1 MEPVVL
7 TARAGEAFH
16 VTINRPDKLNAL
28 SVEVWERL
36 GDAFEEFAQS
46 DARVCVLQGAGRKA
60 FVAGADIEQYLGMSQ
75 KAFEKFIVD
84 AGRVA
89 NRIFEI
95 PKPFIAAI
103 YGYALG
109 GGLELAL
116 HCDLIVANKS
126 AKLGLPE
133 ANLGLLPGGGGTAIT
148 PRLIGRAKTNEMIM
162 RGRWLRGEEASNC
175 GLISA
180 VLDDDN
186 FDEELAKY
194 VEEVCKRGP
203 LAIGTLK
210 AIHNKGASLSLADA
224 LQLEIDLTS
233 HLMESHD
240 GQEGVR
246 AFMEKRESNF
256 NGS

>member
-7 TARAGEAFH
+7 KRQEGQVFY

-36 GDAFEEFAQS
+36 GDAFEEFATS

-148 PRLIGRAKTNEMIM
+148 PRLIGRVKSNEMIM
-162 RGRWLRGEEASNC
+162 RGRWLRGEEASHC

-186 FDEELAKY
+186 FDDELAKY

-210 AIHNKGASLSLADA
+210 AIHNKGGNLSLADA
-224 LQLEIDLTS
+224 LQLEIELTS
-233 HLMESHD
+233 PLMESHD

>member
-7 TARAGEAFH
+7 TARAGQAFY

-36 GDAFEEFAQS
+36 GDSFEEFAKS

-75 KAFEKFIVD
+75 NAFEKFIID

-103 YGYALG
+103 YGYAMG

-180 VLDDDN
+180 VFDDEN

-210 AIHNKGASLSLADA
+210 AIHSKGASLSLADA
-224 LQLEIDLTS
+224 LRLEIDLTS
-233 HLMESHD
+233 PLMESHD

>member
-1 MEPVVL
+1 MEPVVISKIE
-7 TARAGEAFH
+7 GKIFY

-28 SVEVWERL
+28 SAEVWQLL
-36 GDAFEEFAQS
+36 GKAFEEFARS
-46 DARVCVLQGAGRKA
+46 EALVCVLQGAGRKA
-60 FVAGADIEQYLGMSQ
+60 FVAGADIEQYVGMSQ
-75 KAFEKFIVD
+75 KAFEKFIKE
-84 AGRVA
+84 AGAVA
-89 NRIFEI
+89 DRIFEI

-116 HCDLIVANKS
+116 HCDLVVANRS

-148 PRLIGRAKTNEMIM
+148 PQLIGRMKTNEMIM

-186 FDEELAKY
+186 FDEELNNY
-194 VEEVCKRGP
+194 IDEVCKRGP

-210 AIHNKGASLSLADA
+210 SIHDQGASLSLRDA
-224 LQLEIDLTS
+224 LNLEIELTS
-233 HLMESHD
+233 PLIESHD
-240 GQEGVR
+240 GQEGVA
-246 AFMEKRESNF
+246 AFIEKRESKF

>member
-1 MEPVVL
+1 
-7 TARAGEAFH
+7 
-16 VTINRPDKLNAL
+16 
-28 SVEVWERL
+28 
-36 GDAFEEFAQS
+36 
-46 DARVCVLQGAGRKA
+46 
-60 FVAGADIEQYLGMSQ
+60 
-75 KAFEKFIVD
+75 
-84 AGRVA
+84 
-89 NRIFEI
+89 
-95 PKPFIAAI
+95 
-103 YGYALG
+103 
-109 GGLELAL
+109 
-116 HCDLIVANKS
+116 
-126 AKLGLPE
+126 
-133 ANLGLLPGGGGTAIT
+133 
-148 PRLIGRAKTNEMIM
+148 
-162 RGRWLRGEEASNC
+162 
-175 GLISA
+175 

-233 HLMESHD
+233 PLMESHD

>member
-233 HLMESHD
+233 PLMESHD

>member
-7 TARAGEAFH
+7 TARAGQAFH

-233 HLMESHD
+233 PLMESHD

>member
-7 TARAGEAFH
+7 TARAGQAFH

-75 KAFEKFIVD
+75 KAFEKFMVD

-103 YGYALG
+103 YGFALG

-210 AIHNKGASLSLADA
+210 AIHNKGTSLSLVDA
-224 LQLEIDLTS
+224 LHLEIDLTS
-233 HLMESHD
+233 PLMESHD

-256 NGS
+256 NGC

>member
-7 TARAGEAFH
+7 KRQEGQVFN

-28 SVEVWERL
+28 SVEVWELL
-36 GDAFEEFAQS
+36 GEAFDEFAKS

-75 KAFEKFIVD
+75 KAFEKFIID

-180 VLDDDN
+180 VLDDDH

-210 AIHNKGASLSLADA
+210 AIHNKGASLSLEDA
-224 LQLEIDLTS
+224 LRLEIDLTS
-233 HLMESHD
+233 PLMESHD

>member
-7 TARAGEAFH
+7 TARAGQAFH

-36 GDAFEEFAQS
+36 GDAFEEFAKS

-103 YGYALG
+103 YGFALG

-233 HLMESHD
+233 PLMESHD

>member
-1 MEPVVL
+1 MQPVVL
-7 TARAGEAFH
+7 TERAGQAFH

-36 GDAFEEFAQS
+36 GDAFEEFSQS
-46 DARVCVLQGAGRKA
+46 DARVCVLKGAGRKA

-75 KAFEKFIVD
+75 KAFEKFIID

-109 GGLELAL
+109 GGLELAM

-133 ANLGLLPGGGGTAIT
+133 ASLGLLPGGGGTAIA

-180 VLDDDN
+180 VLDDDE

-194 VEEVCKRGP
+194 VEEICKRGP
-203 LAIGTLK
+203 LAISTLK
-210 AIHNKGASLSLADA
+210 AIHNKGASLSLSDA
-224 LQLEIDLTS
+224 LRLEIDLTS
-233 HLMESHD
+233 PLMESYD

-246 AFMEKRESNF
+246 AFLEKRESNF
-256 NGS
+256 NGY

>member
-7 TARAGEAFH
+7 TARAGHAFH

-180 VLDDDN
+180 VLDDEN

-224 LQLEIDLTS
+224 LRLEIDLTS
-233 HLMESHD
+233 PLMESHD